1 MQSIITKELIMKKGK
16 LILIV
21 AVVLVAVIGGL
32 YIFKPKPV
40 LEHTSTVNIDIIE
53 ELEGESRARVD
64 RIDSLDR
71 EVDLLRNR
79 KFDVDSATLDSM
91 LNFLR
96 SFDEE

>member
-1 MQSIITKELIMKKGK
+1 MKKGK